1 MRWSGVDEQPKPDN
15 SADVDAPLAPRTASR
30 RRICLAILLV
40 LGAIAAFGGWYALGL
55 PPFSRLADRSGQDPG
70 QDRLDGDQAGTAVV
84 DEQNE
89 PSLDLPEPL
98 SEGSL
103 PDPGSPPPSAPA
115 AVIEEA
121 SELARWMMGN
131 FKEDP
136 DAYEIMARVHWWLGD
151 SEKAVAYW
159 QKCLELNP
167 QYIHAF
173 FGLGYLAAEKGDY
186 ARAVD
191 LLGRAHRI
199 EPAAAE
205 PRMQL
210 ASALINLGKM
220 EKAISILEEDMAI
233 TSRSPTGL
241 LMLGMAYRHLK
252 EYGKAKRCYEA
263 SIAFRPEN
271 GNAHYGLASVCA
283 RLGEDELAKKHMD
296 RFNEIR
302 GSRLKDHQN
311 QRRHHDDLAGMQSKL
326 ADFCTTAAQVC
337 HGQQDLEH
345 AQILWRRAAALN
357 SANVVCREA
366 LALTYRA
373 TGRDKQAAAM
383 LVELSALRPNNP
395 DYQLELGH
403 IHAEL
408 ADFDAAETAYKKV
421 NELAPQYAPGH
432 VALAKLYTQVGDRTS
447 EAIAHGQKAVDLE
460 PTAVNFWILGIAR
473 EKGGDTGG
481 ALEAIGRA
489 VERDPGNAMYRQ
501 KYQSLQQPEAK

>member
-1 MRWSGVDEQPKPDN
+1 VY
-15 SADVDAPLAPRTASR
+15 
-30 RRICLAILLV
+30 LAILLV
-40 LGAIAAFGGWYALGL
+40 LGAIAAFGGWYGLRL
-55 PPFSRLADRSGQDPG
+55 PPFSKLADRSGQAPG
-70 QDRLDGDQAGTAVV
+70 QNLLDVDQAKTATVGDQDG
-84 DEQNE
+84 
-89 PSLDLPEPL
+89 PSSKLPEPL
-98 SEGSL
+98 SGGSL
-103 PDPGSPPPSAPA
+103 PDPSSPPPSTPG

-121 SELARWMMGN
+121 SQLANWMMAN
-131 FKEDP
+131 FREDP

-159 QKCLELNP
+159 RKCLELNP

-186 ARAVD
+186 AQAVD
-191 LLGRAHRI
+191 LLGKAHRI

-205 PRMQL
+205 PKMQL
-210 ASALINLGKM
+210 ASALINLGQM
-220 EKAISILEEDMAI
+220 EKAISILEEDVAI
-233 TSRSPTGL
+233 TTRSPTGL

-296 RFNEIR
+296 RFNQMR
-302 GSRLKDHQN
+302 GSRLEDHQN
-311 QRRHHDDLAGMQSKL
+311 QRRHHDDLAGMQTKL

-345 AQILWRRAAALN
+345 AVVLWRRAAGLDP
-357 SANVVCREA
+357 ANVLCREG

-373 TGRDKQAAAM
+373 TGKSRQAAAM
-383 LVELSALRPNNP
+383 LVELAALRPKNP
-395 DYQLELGH
+395 GYHLELGH
-403 IHAEL
+403 IHVES
-408 ADFDAAETAYKKV
+408 ADFEAAEKAYKKTC
-421 NELAPQYAPGH
+421 EMAPRYAGGH
-432 VALAKLYTQVGDRTS
+432 VALAKLYIQVGDQTS

-473 EKGGDTGG
+473 EKGGDTAG

-489 VERDPGNAMYRQ
+489 VERDPGNAMYRK
-501 KYQSLQQPEAK
+501 KYQSLQQPGAK